1 MRERECE
8 NVCERACVSVCVWGS
23 INKDRKEEMCME
35 ERCLA
40 VLADGRSERL
50 GQDWRVRE
58 RGHSRGC

>member
-1 MRERECE
+1 MSVSVRM
-8 NVCERACVSVCVWGS
+8 CVSMGVCVWGS
-23 INKDRKEEMCME
+23 INKDKKEEMCME

-58 RGHSRGC
+58 RDHSHGC